1 MQEEMTMAKHLS
13 GTYTSN
19 GVDIQL
25 QVDDY
30 TGKWEAEFNGR
41 TWSYET
47 LDKLKASLDRQTKKS
62 RVEVE
67 VHAVKVIQYR
77 GWGIGDTTVQ
87 RGVLT
92 GIHSGT
98 GNVLAAWDNRGKTVK
113 EQITRDSGTTFVAGD
128 TSDEQLAEYNR
139 LLRLRI
145 ETAKNI
151 TEWEKKFKIEP
162 LKAVEQA
169 IIARLGDAE

>member
-1 MQEEMTMAKHLS
+1 MATHLA

-25 QVDDY
+25 SVNDV
-30 TGKWEAEFNGR
+30 TGKWEAEFAGR

-47 LDKLKASLDRQTKKS
+47 LDKLKAALDRQTKKT

-67 VHAVKVIQYR
+67 VAAVKVIHYR
-77 GWGIGDTTVQ
+77 GWGIGDSTIQ

-98 GNVLAAWDNRGKTVK
+98 GNVLSAWDNKGTTVK
-113 EQITRDSGTTFVAGD
+113 EQITRTSGVTFAAGD
-128 TSDEQLAEYNR
+128 TSDKELAEYNR
-139 LLRLRI
+139 LLRLKA
-145 ETAKNI
+145 ETIKAI
-151 TEWEKKFKIEP
+151 QEWERRHEIEP
-162 LKAVEQA
+162 KQVVENA
-169 IIARLGDAE
+169 IAARVGSED